1 MKNFNV
7 VKLDSKGRI
16 ILPYHVR
23 EYMGL
28 KEGVELLI
36 SNNEKKELRI
46 FPLISGTAELRIMMV
61 DVPGSLSKILNMI
74 AKYKIDILMST
85 SKTVEKGKIAEWNA
99 IIDTSQCKDT
109 RKLEAELK
117 KMSVIKKFELR
128 LKVES

>member
-46 FPLISGTAELRIMMV
+46 FPLISGTAELRIVMA
-61 DVPGSLSKILNMI
+61 DVPGSLSKVLNMI
-74 AKYKIDILMST
+74 TKHKIDILMST
-85 SKTVEKGKIAEWNA
+85 SKTIEKGKIAEWNA
-99 IIDTSQCKDT
+99 IIDTSQCKDPK
-109 RKLEAELK
+109 KLEADLK
-117 KMSVIKKFELR
+117 RMNIIKKFELR
-128 LKVES
+128 LKVE

>member
-46 FPLISGTAELRIMMV
+46 FPLISGTAELRIVMA
-61 DVPGSLSKILNMI
+61 DVPGSLSRVLNMI
-74 AKYKIDILMST
+74 TKHKIDILMST
-85 SKTVEKGKIAEWNA
+85 SKTIEKGKIAEWNA
-99 IIDTSQCKDT
+99 IIDTSQCKDPK
-109 RKLEAELK
+109 KLETDLRR
-117 KMSVIKKFELR
+117 MNVIKKFELR
-128 LKVES
+128 LKVE

>member
-46 FPLISGTAELRIMMV
+46 FPLICGTAELRIVMA
-61 DVPGSLSKILNMI
+61 DVPGSLSRILNI
-74 AKYKIDILMST
+74 ITKHKIDILMST
-85 SKTVEKGKIAEWNA
+85 SKTIEKGKIAEWNA
-99 IIDTSQCKDT
+99 IIDTNHCKDT
-109 RKLEAELK
+109 KKLETELK
-117 KMSVIKKFELR
+117 RMIVIKKFELK
-128 LKVES
+128 LKVE

>member
-46 FPLISGTAELRIMMV
+46 FPLISGTAEMRIVMT
-61 DVPGSLSKILNMI
+61 DIPGSLSKILTSI
-74 AKYKIDILMST
+74 ARSKIDILMST
-85 SKTVEKGKIAEWNA
+85 SKTIEKGKLAEWNA
-99 IIDTSQCKDT
+99 IIDTTHCKDT
-109 RKLEAELK
+109 RKLESELK
-117 KMSVIKKFELR
+117 RMPVVKKLEMK
-128 LKVES
+128 LKIE

>member
-46 FPLISGTAELRIMMV
+46 FPLISGTAELKIMMI
-61 DVPGSLSKILNMI
+61 DVPGSLSKILNSI
-74 AKYKIDILMST
+74 AKHKIDILMST
-85 SKTVEKGKIAEWNA
+85 SKTVEKGKLAEWNA

-109 RKLEAELK
+109 KKIETELK
-117 KMSVIKKFELR
+117 KMSVIKKFELK
-128 LKVES
+128 LKAE

>member
-46 FPLISGTAELRIMMV
+46 FPLISGTAELRIVMA
-61 DVPGSLSKILNMI
+61 DVPGSLSKVLNMI

-85 SKTVEKGKIAEWNA
+85 SKTIEKGKIAEWNA
-99 IIDTSQCKDT
+99 IIDTNQCKDT
-109 RKLEAELK
+109 RKLEADLK
-117 KMSVIKKFELR
+117 RMTVVKKFELR
-128 LKVES
+128 LKAE